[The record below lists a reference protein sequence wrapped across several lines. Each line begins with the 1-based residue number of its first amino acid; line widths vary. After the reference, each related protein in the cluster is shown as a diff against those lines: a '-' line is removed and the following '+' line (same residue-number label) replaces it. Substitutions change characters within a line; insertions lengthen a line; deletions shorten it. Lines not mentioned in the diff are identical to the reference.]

1 MYVLYTDFQC
11 LGQLLQTKQISKM
24 IASFIGENKVF
35 EKMYLTGELSLELT
49 PQGTMAEKC
58 AAGAAGVPA
67 FYTPAAFGTIG
78 KSYPKQGTKL
88 LLTVYPVQ
96 TGDLPVRYNPDG
108 TVALMSKPKETR
120 TFNNKEYVMEESI
133 FADYAFVKVHKA
145 DRMGNCQFRKA
156 QNNFNEAMGKN
167 AKVTLV
173 ESDHI
178 VEVGE
183 IAPED
188 VHLQGIYVSK
198 VIKST
203 EGKQIEKTTFR
214 KTPEELQAAGKL
226 YLSDVS
232 REKLLTCV

>member
-1 MYVLYTDFQC
+1 MCCWSGGRASFLYTCCIWDNWYNFF
-11 LGQLLQTKQISKM
+11 
-24 IASFIGENKVF
+24 AS
-35 EKMYLTGELSLELT
+35 LTGNSINI
-49 PQGTMAEKC
+49 
-58 AAGAAGVPA
+58 
-67 FYTPAAFGTIG
+67 TI
-78 KSYPKQGTKL
+78 
-88 LLTVYPVQ
+88 VQ

-167 AKVTLV
+167 AKITLV

-178 VEVGE
+178 VEVGD

-188 VHLQGIYVSK
+188 IHLQGIYVSK

-214 KTPEELQAAGKL
+214 KTPEEMQATG
-226 YLSDVS
+226 
-232 REKLLTCV
+232 E